1 MSRGTA
7 KCKRRTKTEKWVM
20 KLLLGNLEFS
30 LMNFDVNLKMLRR
43 RFGDFF

>member
-1 MSRGTA
+1 
-7 KCKRRTKTEKWVM
+7 M

-43 RFGDFF
+43 GFGDFF